1 MGSHRGGRRSFS
13 AAAWKRVPITILLSV
28 ASVVAPVAD
37 AADTERI
44 VITNARLIG
53 RDAPE
58 HDIRANLLI
67 VGGKLAVVSK
77 DDLDIQSGD
86 IAVDAGAGF
95 LLGGLVL
102 DGRPTF
108 LILDRDPREDFDVL
122 MDTEAHVCFA
132 IRDGVIVMNEL
143 PARPPPPPEAT
154 PKPGSWKAYTPP
166 PIAVPIRYYDS
177 RKWNRVNTKPISG
190 LFVGA
195 LLLDRQFWL
204 SQDAG
209 SEAQVGDLSDFEGGE
224 IRGLRFG
231 LVGTLNFK
239 RPWFYT
245 VFVATNTFDKGFD
258 VDTTDEFVL
267 FDYRLDIPLPAD
279 LTLSVGKQK
288 EPISMERLTNLAF
301 LPMQERSAVAD
312 AMLPSRNHGL
322 VLSGTAAGDWFTWAV
337 GAFNNWI
344 DSGESFSDTSS
355 QLVGRVTWVPAVSE
369 DESNLLHLG
378 LGVRRSNAK
387 QPIRGF
393 TEPEFNNAPLF
404 VDTGPLSADELM
416 TYSLEAYWRKGPY
429 LVGFEYLG
437 SDVDSTESG
446 DPFFHGYHIDF
457 SWAVNGEMRSYRKRS
472 GIFDPLPVSRPV
484 NQGGWGT
491 IETAFRYSRLDL
503 TDGTVD
509 GGEMDILSLGV
520 NWWLTRFARF
530 SVDYRYVTLDRFGT
544 QGDSSGLNVRL
555 MLMLD

>member
-1 MGSHRGGRRSFS
+1 M
-13 AAAWKRVPITILLSV
+13 L
-28 ASVVAPVAD
+28 
-37 AADTERI
+37 DT
-44 VITNARLIG
+44 
-53 RDAPE
+53 
-58 HDIRANLLI
+58 
-67 VGGKLAVVSK
+67 SK
-77 DDLDIQSGD
+77 GD
-86 IAVDAGAGF
+86 
-95 LLGGLVL
+95 
-102 DGRPTF
+102 T
-108 LILDRDPREDFDVL
+108 
-122 MDTEAHVCFA
+122 
-132 IRDGVIVMNEL
+132 
-143 PARPPPPPEAT
+143 
-154 PKPGSWKAYTPP
+154 WKAYTPP

-177 RKWNRVNTKPISG
+177 RKWNRFNTKPISG

-231 LVGTLNFK
+231 LVGTLNFQ
-239 RPWFYT
+239 RPWVYT

-258 VDTTDEFVL
+258 VDSTDEFVL

-312 AMLPSRNHGL
+312 AMLPSRNHGI

-387 QPIRGF
+387 LPIRRF

-446 DPFFHGYHIDF
+446 DPF
-457 SWAVNGEMRSYRKRS
+457 
-472 GIFDPLPVSRPV
+472 L
-484 NQGGWGT
+484 
-491 IETAFRYSRLDL
+491 
-503 TDGTVD
+503 
-509 GGEMDILSLGV
+509 
-520 NWWLTRFARF
+520 
-530 SVDYRYVTLDRFGT
+530 
-544 QGDSSGLNVRL
+544 VRL
-555 MLMLD
+555 SHRRLLGRHR